1 MNEVNAPKMAANL
14 GLKVSETKQAEPGEY
29 AELISVRAGQD
40 GKEAEVSGT
49 FFGTSPHIVRINDQW
64 MEARPEGYLLLMENK
79 DRPGIVGWIGTLLGK
94 HKVNIASMTLS
105 RSAPGSKALSVLNL
119 DSDPGEAVLKEMLAD
134 KDITSVRV
142 VKI

>member
-1 MNEVNAPKMAANL
+1 
-14 GLKVSETKQAEPGEY
+14 
-29 AELISVRAGQD
+29 
-40 GKEAEVSGT
+40 
-49 FFGTSPHIVRINDQW
+49 

-105 RSAPGSKALSVLNL
+105 RSSPGSKALSVLNL
-119 DSDPGEAVLKEMLAD
+119 DSAPGDEVLKEMLAD
-134 KDITSVRV
+134 KDITSVKV

>member
-14 GLKVSETKQAEPGEY
+14 GLKLSETKQAEPGEY

-40 GKEAEVSGT
+40 GKESEVSGT
-49 FFGTSPHIVRINDQW
+49 FFGTSPHIVRINEQW
-64 MEARPEGYLLLMENK
+64 MEARPEGFLLLMENK

-119 DSDPGEAVLKEMLAD
+119 DSAPGDEVLKEMLAD
-134 KDITSVRV
+134 KDITSVKV